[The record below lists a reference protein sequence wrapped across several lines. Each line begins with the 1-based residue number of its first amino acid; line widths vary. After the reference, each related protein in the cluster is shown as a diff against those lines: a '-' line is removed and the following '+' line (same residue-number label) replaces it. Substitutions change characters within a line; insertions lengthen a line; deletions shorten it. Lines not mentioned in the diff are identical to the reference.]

1 MPTPSVD
8 ESELLIRQIS
18 PGGNPIYFD
27 PARKPP
33 VHQQAF
39 LPSRK
44 DADGLSLI
52 RGRFRSDIWSA
63 YRPEQPAVRFRLVHA
78 QVSSLDQVADECGIQ
93 EFSYQSTPDA
103 LDNQHGTPWG
113 HCVATKINRTVYD
126 SDDAAKRRI
135 KEWALGVANL
145 FTEQDVVGP
154 FDAPR
159 QGDEYRPVN
168 NPE

>member
-63 YRPEQPAVRFRLVHA
+63 YRPEQPAVRFRLVHVQA
-78 QVSSLDQVADECGIQ
+78 SGLDQVADDCGIR

-103 LDNQHGTPWG
+103 LDNQHGAPWG
-113 HCVATKINRTVYD
+113 LGDIASPPKSTEPSTTPMTPPREGSKNGLSELPICLRNRMWLARLRHPRKATNTD
-126 SDDAAKRRI
+126 
-135 KEWALGVANL
+135 
-145 FTEQDVVGP
+145 Q
-154 FDAPR
+154 
-159 QGDEYRPVN
+159 
-168 NPE
+168 